1 MEPLI
6 FKLNPESY
14 PAVRKKFIIQIT
26 LLMIVVWGAVSFSI
40 LKDDYKNGWGTA
52 VWFMLGLALFYVYL
66 IFRIAKKR
74 KKLYDSYAL
83 VIDDINITRK
93 QEGFKDVQILISEV
107 SIIEKNASNRLTIRG
122 ISNVPFERIVIPSQ
136 VGDYDRVEETLAG
149 IKSLT
154 INTKPNYLEK
164 YGLLIIIILVAP
176 IVGVYVVDN
185 KIVVG
190 ICAVIAVTLLV
201 YNIFYMLKYKNTVKS
216 WKRALWL
223 YPLIVISILVVAYFK
238 LIA

>member
-1 MEPLI
+1 
-6 FKLNPESY
+6 
-14 PAVRKKFIIQIT
+14 
-26 LLMIVVWGAVSFSI
+26 
-40 LKDDYKNGWGTA
+40 
-52 VWFMLGLALFYVYL
+52 
-66 IFRIAKKR
+66 
-74 KKLYDSYAL
+74 
-83 VIDDINITRK
+83 
-93 QEGFKDVQILISEV
+93 VQILISEV

-190 ICAVIAVTLLV
+190 ICAVIAVTLFV
-201 YNIFYMLKYKNTVKS
+201 YNIFYMLKYKNAIKS
-216 WKRALWL
+216 WKRALWI